1 MTNDIEVHIDFARG
15 LKRVGTLQRHAR
27 RGNET
32 TSFEYHPDWLGDDA
46 RFSLEP
52 ALTLNRGAFA
62 PAGGAAIFGSIG
74 DSAPETWGR
83 RLMQRAERRSAERE
97 GRQPR
102 TLMES
107 DYLLGVSDISR
118 LGALRFRRMNEQE
131 FQSPAVAGVP
141 GLIELGRL
149 LRVTERILRDEET
162 DEDLQIIF
170 APGSSLGGARPKAS
184 VIDQHGRLAIAKF
197 PKEAD
202 DYSIEL
208 WEAVAL
214 RLAARAGIRTP
225 DNELIRVAGK
235 PVLLSRRFDR
245 EGPTR
250 IPFLSALSMMGL
262 KDGDRASYPELV
274 DVLTQHGSQ
283 AAVDARELYR
293 RMVFNVL
300 ISNVDDH
307 LRNHGF
313 LWTGRGGWTLSPVYD
328 LNPTPVDVR
337 QRILTTNINLDEG
350 TCDLALVISAAEYFG
365 LSTPDAKS
373 IIKEVATVA
382 ATWRDVAVGLDAGSG
397 EIRRMESAFEH
408 DDLKRAQEL

>member
-32 TSFEYHPDWLGDDA
+32 TSFEYRPDWLGDDA

-149 LRVTERILRDEET
+149 LQVTERILRDEET